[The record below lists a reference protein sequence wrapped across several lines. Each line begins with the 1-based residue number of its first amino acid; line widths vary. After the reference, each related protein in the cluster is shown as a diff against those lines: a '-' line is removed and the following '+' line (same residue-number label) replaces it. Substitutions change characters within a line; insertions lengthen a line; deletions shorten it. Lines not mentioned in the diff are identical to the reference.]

1 MIPTNPR
8 WRVVLRF
15 VPSGVQALVTDQGDD
30 VLKARLSSYPG
41 HPRALVTLMEGL
53 ALWCGTALCVAVCVD
68 DDAQDCF
75 ERVFYGDGFL
85 GPESPLVDFEH
96 HHREERPYRLRGV
109 GDFRQ
114 LRLPWGPR

>member
-1 MIPTNPR
+1 
-8 WRVVLRF
+8 
-15 VPSGVQALVTDQGDD
+15 
-30 VLKARLSSYPG
+30 
-41 HPRALVTLMEGL
+41 
-53 ALWCGTALCVAVCVD
+53 VD

-75 ERVFYGDGFL
+75 ERVFYGDGFM

-114 LRLPWGPR
+114 LRLPWGSR